1 MGFWEF
7 NPVKCTQRDDMA
19 IPLEEFLW
27 LFHHVLKT
35 ALYQLKAFELVPAQT
50 AAGEPSAA
58 LKGGVSA
65 ALAASTA
72 FGVWALA
79 FAADDHV
86 RCLGLVAAFFA
97 PVWLLVWQF
106 GAQFVPRHADRIAWG
121 WCAAQFGAQFF
132 GAQFG
137 ALAPDA
143 FPPALAASRPG
154 SRRRSSTAWAS
165 SRASGASRSS
175 SSAGSATAT

>member
-1 MGFWEF
+1 MWDAYGAGLGLWEF
-7 NPVKCTQRDDMA
+7 NPAKCTVRDSLPL
-19 IPLEEFLW
+19 PLEEVLW

-86 RCLGLVAAFFA
+86 RCLGLVCAFFA

-121 WCAAQFGAQFF
+121 WCARAI
-132 GAQFG
+132 
-137 ALAPDA
+137 L
-143 FPPALAASRPG
+143 
-154 SRRRSSTAWAS
+154 RRAIR
-165 SRASGASRSS
+165 RAILHGR
-175 SSAGSATAT
+175 T